1 MNGITQAGYGQAQA
15 MHMLMRD
22 AILSLAQSKSEY
34 DIPQFT
40 LFPLKT
46 SAQDVEEK
54 KAVPRTP
61 LIVWARARL
70 LNHSLFLII

>member
-1 MNGITQAGYGQAQA
+1 

-22 AILSLAQSKSEY
+22 AILSLVQSESEY

-40 LFPLKT
+40 LFPLRT
-46 SAQDVEEK
+46 SAQDGEEK
-54 KAVPRTP
+54 KAVPRAP

-70 LNHSLFLII
+70 LNCSLFLSIWV

>member
-22 AILSLAQSKSEY
+22 AILSLVQSESEY

-46 SAQDVEEK
+46 STQDVEEK
-54 KAVPRTP
+54 QAEPKIP
-61 LIVWARARL
+61 LIV
-70 LNHSLFLII
+70 